1 MFFKIPTTVYFE
13 KDCVSHYQ
21 KEIQVLGKKALIVC
35 GQHSAYSNGS
45 FNDVITV
52 LQNQNIT
59 YELFDR
65 IEENPSMQTVEEAYK
80 LNKDKNIDF
89 IIAIGG
95 GSAMD
100 AAKAIGVMLYYGFND
115 STKLYDRPLGHCSL
129 PIVAIPTT
137 CGTGSEVTAA
147 AVLTNNI
154 IKSKASITYRI
165 YPQIALLDSKYLK
178 TLSVRNIKN
187 TSIDALGHLV
197 ESYISS
203 KATKFSDMITSEGL
217 RVWGSNKEILKN
229 PTNLE
234 QQAYDN
240 LLLASV
246 YGGMAIAHCG
256 TNIPHGLSYTLT
268 YYEGIPHGKAVGF
281 FLYGL
286 LKYADKQRA
295 EEVVDLLGFNDL
307 EELRNYLS
315 VTFSL
320 EKPDDYILDKAVE
333 ELARNKDKLS
343 YAPYE
348 ANKELLRKIAYSLWT
363 D

>member
-13 KDCVSHYQ
+13 KDCVLHSQ
-21 KEIQVLGKKALIVC
+21 KEIQALGKKALIVC

-45 FNDVITV
+45 FDDVITV
-52 LQNQNIT
+52 LQDQNIA

-89 IIAIGG
+89 IIAVGG

-100 AAKAIGVMLYYGFND
+100 AAKAIGVMLYYGLD
-115 STKLYDRPLGHCSL
+115 EAAKLYDQPLGHCSL

-165 YPQIALLDSKYLK
+165 YPKIALLDGKYLR
-178 TLSVRNIKN
+178 TLSVKNIKN
-187 TSIDALGHLV
+187 TAVDALGHLI

-203 KATKFSDMITSEGL
+203 KATKFSDMLTSEGL
-217 RVWGSNKEILKN
+217 RVWGLNKEILKD
-229 PTNLE
+229 PANLLPQDYE
-234 QQAYDN
+234 N

-256 TNIPHGLSYTLT
+256 TNIPHGLSYPLT
-268 YYEGIPHGKAVGF
+268 YYENIPHGKAVGF

-286 LKYADKQRA
+286 LKYADRQRVK
-295 EEVVDLLGFNDL
+295 EVLDLLGFNNL
-307 EELRNYLS
+307 EELKTYLS
-315 VTFSL
+315 VIFSL
-320 EKPDDYILDKAVE
+320 EKPADYILDKAVE
-333 ELARNKDKLS
+333 ELAQNKNKLS
-343 YAPYE
+343 YAPYN
-348 ANKELLRKIAYSLWT
+348 ANKDLLRKIAYSLWT
-363 D
+363 E